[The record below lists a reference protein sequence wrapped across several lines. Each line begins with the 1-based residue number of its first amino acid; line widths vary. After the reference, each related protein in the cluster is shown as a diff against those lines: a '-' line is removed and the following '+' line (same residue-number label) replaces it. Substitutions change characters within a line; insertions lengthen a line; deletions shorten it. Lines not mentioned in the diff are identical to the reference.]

1 MFETKGLFVVP
12 ASKIDEEKLLE
23 IGLEAGADDVKR
35 DGDNFAVTC
44 DPAIYREVGKALA
57 DAGVEPEAAQI
68 TRLPKNTV
76 DLDADNARKVLKLLE
91 RLDDHDD
98 VQNVASNFNIPDEV
112 MAEIGEE

>member
-1 MFETKGLFVVP
+1 MRKNCWRSPWRP
-12 ASKIDEEKLLE
+12 APTTSN
-23 IGLEAGADDVKR
+23 ATATT
-35 DGDNFAVTC
+35 FAVTC

-57 DAGVEPEAAQI
+57 DAGMKPETAEI

-76 DLDADNARKVLKLLE
+76 DLDADNARKVLKLME